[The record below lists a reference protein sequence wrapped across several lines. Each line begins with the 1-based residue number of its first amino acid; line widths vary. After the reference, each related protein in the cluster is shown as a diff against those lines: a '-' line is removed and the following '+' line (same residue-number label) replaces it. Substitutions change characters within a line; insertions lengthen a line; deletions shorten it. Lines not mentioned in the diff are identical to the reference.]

1 MKYSYSISKE
11 LIEGTVYWVARCLEI
26 DTIIGQ
32 GVTQEEAI
40 AELEQNEK
48 TWLSIAPEAGITIPE
63 PKAFA
68 AL

>member
-1 MKYSYSISKE
+1 MKYSYSISQE
-11 LIEGTVYWVARCLEI
+11 LIDETVCWVARCLEV

-32 GVTQEEAI
+32 GTTQEEAI
-40 AELEQNEK
+40 EELEQNEK